1 MIETLTQLFLRTVA
15 SYPKDDYMMYKKGGR
30 YRSLSTAEFAK
41 RVRQFSLGLAV
52 LGHRPGDRLIILAES
67 SPWWVM
73 TDLANVCAGGVT
85 VPIHSV
91 LTSEQVQYIINDSE
105 AGIVVF
111 SNREIWKKLEAVRLR
126 LPGVR
131 DFVSFDEDA
140 PEGVYSF
147 DRVREMG
154 ERSDR
159 EDPGRFESVANAV
172 RPGDLA
178 AIIYT
183 SGTTGVPKGA
193 MLTHANFVSNTVSAS
208 TVIKISDKEVG
219 FSFLP
224 LSHTL
229 ERIGMLA
236 YLYNGCSVAFAE
248 SMNTLLEN
256 LLEIRPHLMVSAPRI
271 FEKIYAGIMNK
282 VLSSSPLRK
291 KIFFWALKVGKKHGA
306 KKLGGQPISPFLRA
320 KRNLAYRLVFEKIIG
335 LTGGRIRLF
344 LSGGAPLSK
353 DIAEFFYAIGLL
365 ILEGYG
371 LTETSPVISLNA
383 IGHMKFGSVGKPIPG
398 VEVRIAEDGE
408 ILTRGPHV
416 MKGYYKM
423 PAETAEVFDGK
434 WFRTGDIGHIDGEGF
449 LVITDRKKD
458 IIVTSGGKNIAP
470 QQIEN
475 LLKTSPYI
483 ASAVVTGDRRK
494 FVSAIIVPNFEKIEE
509 YAASR
514 GIPTADRA
522 GLVRN
527 RDIVSFLLG
536 EVGRTTVNLASYEK
550 IKKIAVLEKDFEID
564 AGELTP
570 TLKVKRNV
578 IENKYRD
585 LIDALYVET
594 AGTDAG

>member
-1 MIETLTQLFLRTVA
+1 MIETLPQLFLTTVA
-15 SYPKDDYMMYKKGGR
+15 SYPKDDYMMYKKDGS

-41 RVRQFSLGLAV
+41 RVRQLSLGLAA

-85 VPIHSV
+85 VPIHSI
-91 LTSEQVQYIINDSE
+91 LTPEQVKYIVNDSE
-105 AGIVVF
+105 AGIIVF
-111 SNREIWKKLEAVRLR
+111 SNREIWKKIEAVRPG
-126 LPGVR
+126 LPHVR
-131 DFVSFDEDA
+131 DFISFDEDA
-140 PEGVYSF
+140 PEGVTSF
-147 DRVREMG
+147 DQVREMG
-154 ERSDR
+154 ERVDR
-159 EDPGRFESVANAV
+159 EDAGRFESAANAV

-183 SGTTGVPKGA
+183 SGTTGIPKGA

-282 VLSSSPLRK
+282 VLSSPPLRK

-306 KKLGGQPISPFLRA
+306 KKLGGQPISPFFQA
-320 KRNLAYRLVFEKIIG
+320 KRNLAHRLVFEKIIG

-423 PAETAEVFDGK
+423 PAETAEVFDGD

-458 IIVTSGGKNIAP
+458 IIVTSGGKNVAP

-483 ASAVVTGDRRK
+483 TNAVVTGDRRK
-494 FVSAIIVPNFEKIEE
+494 FVSAIIIPNFEKIEE

-514 GIPTADRA
+514 GIPTADRP

-527 RDIVSFLLG
+527 RDIVSFLMG
-536 EVGRTTVNLASYEK
+536 EVDRTTVNLASYEK
-550 IKKIAVLEKDFEID
+550 IKKIAILEKDFEID

-570 TLKVKRNV
+570 TLKVKRNI

-585 LIDALYVET
+585 LIDALYIET
-594 AGTDAG
+594 ADMDAG

>member
-1 MIETLTQLFLRTVA
+1 MIETLPQLFLTTVA
-15 SYPKDDYMMYKKGGR
+15 SYPKDDYMMYKKDGS

-41 RVRQFSLGLAV
+41 RVRQFSLGLAA

-91 LTSEQVQYIINDSE
+91 LTPEQIKYIINDSE
-105 AGIVVF
+105 ARIVVF
-111 SNREIWKKLEAVRLR
+111 SSREIWKKLEALKPG
-126 LPGVR
+126 LPRVLA
-131 DFVSFDEDA
+131 FISFDEDA
-140 PEGVYSF
+140 PEGATSF
-147 DRVREMG
+147 DRIRQTG
-154 ERSDR
+154 ERIDR
-159 EDPGRFESVANAV
+159 EDAGRFESAANAV

-193 MLTHANFVSNTVSAS
+193 MLTHANFVSNTIGAS
-208 TVIKISDKEVG
+208 TVIKISDREVG

-271 FEKIYAGIMNK
+271 FEKIYAGIMDK
-282 VLSSSPLRK
+282 VLSSPPLKK

-306 KKLGGQPISPFLRA
+306 KKLGGRPISPLLRA
-320 KRNLAYRLVFEKIIG
+320 KRNLAHTLVFEKIIG

-383 IGHMKFGSVGKPIPG
+383 IGQMKFGSVGKPIPG

-416 MKGYYKM
+416 MKGYYKL
-423 PAETAEVFDGK
+423 PAETAEVFDGD
-434 WFRTGDIGHIDGEGF
+434 WFRTGDIGRFDEEGF

-458 IIVTSGGKNIAP
+458 IIVTSGGKNVAP
-470 QQIEN
+470 QQLEN

-483 ASAVVTGDRRK
+483 ANAVVTGDRRK

-514 GIPTADRA
+514 GIPAADRA

-527 RDIVSFLLG
+527 PDIVGFLMG
-536 EVGRTTVNLASYEK
+536 EVDKATINLASYEK
-550 IKKIAVLEKDFEID
+550 IKKIVVLEKDFEID

-570 TLKVKRNV
+570 TLKVKRGI

>member
-1 MIETLTQLFLRTVA
+1 MDTLR
-15 SYPKDDYMMYKKGGR
+15 
-30 YRSLSTAEFAK
+30 
-41 RVRQFSLGLAV
+41 
-52 LGHRPGDRLIILAES
+52 
-67 SPWWVM
+67 
-73 TDLANVCAGGVT
+73 
-85 VPIHSV
+85 
-91 LTSEQVQYIINDSE
+91 
-105 AGIVVF
+105 
-111 SNREIWKKLEAVRLR
+111 
-126 LPGVR
+126 
-131 DFVSFDEDA
+131 
-140 PEGVYSF
+140 
-147 DRVREMG
+147 
-154 ERSDR
+154 
-159 EDPGRFESVANAV
+159 
-172 RPGDLA
+172 
-178 AIIYT
+178 
-183 SGTTGVPKGA
+183 
-193 MLTHANFVSNTVSAS
+193 
-208 TVIKISDKEVG
+208 
-219 FSFLP
+219 
-224 LSHTL
+224 
-229 ERIGMLA
+229 
-236 YLYNGCSVAFAE
+236 
-248 SMNTLLEN
+248 EN

-271 FEKIYAGIMNK
+271 FEKIYAGVMNN
-282 VLSSSPLRK
+282 VLSSSPLKK
-291 KIFFWALKVGKKHGA
+291 KIFFWALNVGKKHGA
-306 KKLGGQPISPFLRA
+306 KKLGGQPISPVLQA
-320 KRNLAYRLVFEKIIG
+320 KRNLAHRLVFKKVIG

-423 PAETAEVFDGK
+423 PAETAEVFDGD
-434 WFRTGDIGHIDGEGF
+434 WFRTGDIGRIDGEGF

-509 YAASR
+509 VAVSR
-514 GIPTADRA
+514 GIPTADRP

-527 RDIVSFLLG
+527 RDIVSFLMG
-536 EVGRTTVNLASYEK
+536 EVDRATVNLASYEK
-550 IKKIAVLEKDFEID
+550 IKKIIVLEKDFEID

-570 TLKVKRNV
+570 TLKVKRNI
-578 IENKYRD
+578 IEKKYRD
-585 LIDALYVET
+585 QIDALYAET